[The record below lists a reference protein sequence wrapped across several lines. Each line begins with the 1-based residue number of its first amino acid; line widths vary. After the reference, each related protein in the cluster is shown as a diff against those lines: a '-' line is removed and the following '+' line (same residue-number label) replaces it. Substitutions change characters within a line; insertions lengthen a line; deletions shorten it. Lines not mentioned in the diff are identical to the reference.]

1 MSRQSHEIEASSQLK
16 HVRYEIRGKLA
27 RRAHELERQGYEII
41 QLNIGNPG
49 LFGLRTPETMRLAM
63 IENLPS
69 AEAYCN
75 QKGIFPA
82 REAVVMQQQARGVDG
97 VDADHVFMGNGVS
110 ELIDLTL
117 RGLLN
122 PGDEVLIP
130 SPDYPLWTAATVLN
144 GGRAVYY
151 PCPESQGFNP
161 DPDAIEKL
169 ITPRTRAI
177 VIINPNNP
185 TGAVYSR
192 ERLTALARLAERHNL
207 VVMSDEIYDQ
217 MLYDGAEFVPMATL
231 CRDTLC
237 ATFSGLSKIYRA
249 CGYRVGWVSFSGAV
263 DRSERYMSA
272 LDLLAALRLCSNV
285 PGQWAVQT
293 ALGGFQSIG
302 KLCSPGG
309 RLYQSRQAIIDGV
322 ANEPL
327 LESRRAARRDVRIH
341 RRRQAEAA
349 GVRRRSVR
357 DGAARATA
365 RIDRAGVEL
374 QYAVPRPLPH
384 HDVAR
389 RGAARRSI
397 PAHRARPRAHR
408 RATAAARNGLMAE
421 HASAGSERSSI
432 VVANALAAQQWE
444 MHLASVPIGAAARR
458 MGDPAGPILRRVARR
473 ALARACGR
481 ARSGADSQS
490 VVRAVATRR
499 RGIRRRQ

>member
-1 MSRQSHEIEASSQLK
+1 MLRHSAEIEASSQLK
-16 HVRYEIRGKLA
+16 NVRYEIRGKLA
-27 RRAHELERQGYEII
+27 RRAHELERQGYEIV

-63 IENLPS
+63 IENLAS

-82 REAVVMQQQARGVDG
+82 REAVVMQQQARGIDG

-110 ELIDLTL
+110 ELIDLSL
-117 RGLLN
+117 RALLN
-122 PGDEVLIP
+122 AGDEVLIP

-151 PCPESQGFNP
+151 PCPESQQFNP
-161 DPDAIEKL
+161 DPEAVEKL

-217 MLYDGAEFVPMATL
+217 MLYDDAEFVPMATL

-249 CGYRVGWVSFSGAV
+249 CGYRVGWVSFSGTV
-263 DRSERYMSA
+263 ERSEKYLSA

-293 ALGGFQSIG
+293 ALGGFQSIH
-302 KLCSPGG
+302 KLCAPGG
-309 RLYQSRQAIIDGV
+309 RLYQSRQAIMDGV
-322 ANEPL
+322 ARSRYLHLVAPRGSMYAFIGVDKQKLPGFDDEAFAMEL
-327 LESRRAARRDVRIH
+327 LEQQHVLVAPGSSFNTTYRDHFRVTTLPDEERLAEVFTRIEAVLEQIASRPPH
-341 RRRQAEAA
+341 LE
-349 GVRRRSVR
+349 
-357 DGAARATA
+357 TA
-365 RIDRAGVEL
+365 
-374 QYAVPRPLPH
+374 
-384 HDVAR
+384 
-389 RGAARRSI
+389 
-397 PAHRARPRAHR
+397 
-408 RATAAARNGLMAE
+408 
-421 HASAGSERSSI
+421 
-432 VVANALAAQQWE
+432 
-444 MHLASVPIGAAARR
+444 
-458 MGDPAGPILRRVARR
+458 
-473 ALARACGR
+473 
-481 ARSGADSQS
+481 
-490 VVRAVATRR
+490 
-499 RGIRRRQ
+499 